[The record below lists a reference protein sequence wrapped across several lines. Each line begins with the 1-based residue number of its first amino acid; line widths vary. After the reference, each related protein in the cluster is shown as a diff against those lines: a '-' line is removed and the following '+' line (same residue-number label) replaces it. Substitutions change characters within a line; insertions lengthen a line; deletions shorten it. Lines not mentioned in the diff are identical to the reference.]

1 MAQLKGNER
10 SAFVASMFGRIS
22 RRYDFLNTL
31 MTGGMHYVW
40 RKSAAKLTASDIS
53 GDVLDIA
60 SGTGDFAFNLLKYPN
75 IETVVGLDF
84 SPNMLDVAVEKSS
97 KLGFENEFVVAVGD
111 AHSLPFSDESFAG
124 ATIGFGV
131 RNFADLPKALA
142 DIVRV
147 TKRGGRV
154 TILEIVIPK
163 GKLSAT
169 IFISYFKWITPKMGR
184 LFAGDSEAYKYLPE
198 SVESFMSSDQLTEHL
213 EKAGLINVTVQTKGF
228 GSIAII
234 SGERP

>member
-1 MAQLKGNER
+1 
-10 SAFVASMFGRIS
+10 
-22 RRYDFLNTL
+22 

-84 SPNMLDVAVEKSS
+84 SPNMLDIAVEKSS

-213 EKAGLINVTVQTKGF
+213 EKAGLINVSVQTKGF

>member
-1 MAQLKGNER
+1 
-10 SAFVASMFGRIS
+10 
-22 RRYDFLNTL
+22 

-111 AHSLPFSDESFAG
+111 AHYLPFVDESFAG

>member
-1 MAQLKGNER
+1 
-10 SAFVASMFGRIS
+10 
-22 RRYDFLNTL
+22 

-60 SGTGDFAFNLLKYPN
+60 SGTGDFAFDLLKYPN

-198 SVESFMSSDQLTEHL
+198 SVESFMSSDQLTEYL
-213 EKAGLINVTVQTKGF
+213 GKAGLINVTVQTKGF

>member
-1 MAQLKGNER
+1 
-10 SAFVASMFGRIS
+10 
-22 RRYDFLNTL
+22 

-84 SPNMLDVAVEKSS
+84 SPNMLDIAVEKSS

>member
-1 MAQLKGNER
+1 
-10 SAFVASMFGRIS
+10 
-22 RRYDFLNTL
+22 

-84 SPNMLDVAVEKSS
+84 SPNMLDVALEKSS

>member
-1 MAQLKGNER
+1 
-10 SAFVASMFGRIS
+10 
-22 RRYDFLNTL
+22 

-75 IETVVGLDF
+75 IETVVGIDF

>member
-1 MAQLKGNER
+1 
-10 SAFVASMFGRIS
+10 
-22 RRYDFLNTL
+22 

-75 IETVVGLDF
+75 IETVVGIDF

-154 TILEIVIPK
+154 TILEIVITK

>member
-1 MAQLKGNER
+1 
-10 SAFVASMFGRIS
+10 
-22 RRYDFLNTL
+22 

-60 SGTGDFAFNLLKYPN
+60 SGTGDFAFDLLKYPN

>member
-1 MAQLKGNER
+1 
-10 SAFVASMFGRIS
+10 
-22 RRYDFLNTL
+22 

-97 KLGFENEFVVAVGD
+97 KLGCENEFVVAVGD

-198 SVESFMSSDQLTEHL
+198 SVESFMSSDQLTEYL

>member
-1 MAQLKGNER
+1 
-10 SAFVASMFGRIS
+10 
-22 RRYDFLNTL
+22 

-97 KLGFENEFVVAVGD
+97 KLGFENEFVAAVGD

-142 DIVRV
+142 DIDRV

-213 EKAGLINVTVQTKGF
+213 EKAGLINVSVQTKGF

>member
-1 MAQLKGNER
+1 
-10 SAFVASMFGRIS
+10 
-22 RRYDFLNTL
+22 

-60 SGTGDFAFNLLKYPN
+60 SGTGDFAFDLLKYPN

-111 AHSLPFSDESFAG
+111 AHSLPFVDESFAG

-184 LFAGDSEAYKYLPE
+184 LFAGDSEAKKYLPE
-198 SVESFMSSDQLTEHL
+198 SVESFMSSDQLTEYL

>member
-1 MAQLKGNER
+1 
-10 SAFVASMFGRIS
+10 
-22 RRYDFLNTL
+22 

-97 KLGFENEFVVAVGD
+97 KLGFENEFVAAVGD

-169 IFISYFKWITPKMGR
+169 IFISYFKWITPKLGR

-198 SVESFMSSDQLTEHL
+198 SVESFMSSDQLTEYL
-213 EKAGLINVTVQTKGF
+213 GKAGLINVTVQTKGF

>member
-1 MAQLKGNER
+1 
-10 SAFVASMFGRIS
+10 
-22 RRYDFLNTL
+22 

-234 SGERP
+234 SGESP

>member
-1 MAQLKGNER
+1 LAQLKGNDR
-10 SAFVASMFGRIS
+10 SAFVAAMFGRIS

-40 RKSAAKLTASDIS
+40 RRSAAKLTAADIS
-53 GDVLDIA
+53 GDILDIA
-60 SGTGDFAFNLLKYPN
+60 SGTGDFAFDLLRYPN
-75 IETVVGLDF
+75 IDTVVGLDF
-84 SPNMLDVAVEKSS
+84 SPNMLDVAMEKSF
-97 KLGFENEFVVAVGD
+97 KLGLENEFIVAIGD
-111 AHSLPFSDESFAG
+111 AHFLPFSDESFAG
-124 ATIGFGV
+124 VTVGFGV
-131 RNFADLPKALA
+131 RNFADIPKALA

-147 TKRGGRV
+147 TRRGGKV

-163 GKLSAT
+163 GKLSSA

-184 LFAGDSEAYKYLPE
+184 LFAGDSEAYQYLPE
-198 SVESFMSSDQLTEHL
+198 SVEFFMSFDQLTDHL

>member
-1 MAQLKGNER
+1 
-10 SAFVASMFGRIS
+10 
-22 RRYDFLNTL
+22 

-142 DIVRV
+142 DIVMV

>member
-1 MAQLKGNER
+1 
-10 SAFVASMFGRIS
+10 
-22 RRYDFLNTL
+22 

-213 EKAGLINVTVQTKGF
+213 EKAGLIAVTVQTKGF

>member
-1 MAQLKGNER
+1 
-10 SAFVASMFGRIS
+10 
-22 RRYDFLNTL
+22 

-198 SVESFMSSDQLTEHL
+198 SDESFMSSDELTEHL

-234 SGERP
+234 

>member
-1 MAQLKGNER
+1 
-10 SAFVASMFGRIS
+10 
-22 RRYDFLNTL
+22 

-213 EKAGLINVTVQTKGF
+213 EKAGLINVTVQKKGF

>member
-1 MAQLKGNER
+1 
-10 SAFVASMFGRIS
+10 
-22 RRYDFLNTL
+22 

-213 EKAGLINVTVQTKGF
+213 ELSLIH
-228 GSIAII
+228 I
-234 SGERP
+234 

>member
-1 MAQLKGNER
+1 
-10 SAFVASMFGRIS
+10 
-22 RRYDFLNTL
+22 

-228 GSIAII
+228 GAIAII

>member
-111 AHSLPFSDESFAG
+111 AHSLPFVDESFAG

>member
-1 MAQLKGNER
+1 
-10 SAFVASMFGRIS
+10 
-22 RRYDFLNTL
+22 

-198 SVESFMSSDQLTEHL
+198 SVESFMSSDQLTEYL

>member
-1 MAQLKGNER
+1 
-10 SAFVASMFGRIS
+10 
-22 RRYDFLNTL
+22 

>member
-1 MAQLKGNER
+1 
-10 SAFVASMFGRIS
+10 
-22 RRYDFLNTL
+22 

-84 SPNMLDVAVEKSS
+84 SPKMLDVAVEKSS

-213 EKAGLINVTVQTKGF
+213 EKAGLINVSVQTKGF

>member
-1 MAQLKGNER
+1 
-10 SAFVASMFGRIS
+10 
-22 RRYDFLNTL
+22 

-213 EKAGLINVTVQTKGF
+213 EKAGLINVSVQTKGF

>member
-1 MAQLKGNER
+1 
-10 SAFVASMFGRIS
+10 
-22 RRYDFLNTL
+22 

-60 SGTGDFAFNLLKYPN
+60 SGTGDFAFDLLKYPN

-198 SVESFMSSDQLTEHL
+198 SVESFMSSDQLTEYL
-213 EKAGLINVTVQTKGF
+213 GKAGLINVTVQTKGF
-228 GSIAII
+228 GSITII

>member
-1 MAQLKGNER
+1 
-10 SAFVASMFGRIS
+10 
-22 RRYDFLNTL
+22 

-147 TKRGGRV
+147 TKRGGRG

-213 EKAGLINVTVQTKGF
+213 EKAGLIKVTVQTNRF

>member
-1 MAQLKGNER
+1 
-10 SAFVASMFGRIS
+10 
-22 RRYDFLNTL
+22 

-198 SVESFMSSDQLTEHL
+198 SVESFMSSDQLTEYL
-213 EKAGLINVTVQTKGF
+213 GKAGLINVTVQTKGF

>member
-1 MAQLKGNER
+1 
-10 SAFVASMFGRIS
+10 
-22 RRYDFLNTL
+22 

-97 KLGFENEFVVAVGD
+97 KLGFENEFVAAVGD
-111 AHSLPFSDESFAG
+111 AHSLPFLDESFAG

-213 EKAGLINVTVQTKGF
+213 EKAGLINVAVQTKGF

>member
-1 MAQLKGNER
+1 
-10 SAFVASMFGRIS
+10 
-22 RRYDFLNTL
+22 

-75 IETVVGLDF
+75 IETVVGLAF

-111 AHSLPFSDESFAG
+111 AHSLPFVDESFAG

-131 RNFADLPKALA
+131 RNFADLPKAVA

>member
-1 MAQLKGNER
+1 
-10 SAFVASMFGRIS
+10 
-22 RRYDFLNTL
+22 

-60 SGTGDFAFNLLKYPN
+60 SGTGDFAFDLLKYPN

-213 EKAGLINVTVQTKGF
+213 EKAGLINVSVQTKGF

>member
-1 MAQLKGNER
+1 
-10 SAFVASMFGRIS
+10 
-22 RRYDFLNTL
+22 

-111 AHSLPFSDESFAG
+111 GHSLPFSDESFAG

>member
-1 MAQLKGNER
+1 
-10 SAFVASMFGRIS
+10 
-22 RRYDFLNTL
+22 

-198 SVESFMSSDQLTEHL
+198 SVESFMSSDKLTEHL
-213 EKAGLINVTVQTKGF
+213 EKAGLINVTVQ
-228 GSIAII
+228 S
-234 SGERP
+234 

>member
-1 MAQLKGNER
+1 
-10 SAFVASMFGRIS
+10 
-22 RRYDFLNTL
+22 

-84 SPNMLDVAVEKSS
+84 SPNMLNVAVEKSS

>member
-1 MAQLKGNER
+1 M
-10 SAFVASMFGRIS
+10 
-22 RRYDFLNTL
+22 
-31 MTGGMHYVW
+31 
-40 RKSAAKLTASDIS
+40 
-53 GDVLDIA
+53 
-60 SGTGDFAFNLLKYPN
+60 LKYPN

-184 LFAGDSEAYKYLPE
+184 LFAGDGEAYKYLPE
-198 SVESFMSSDQLTEHL
+198 SVESFMSSDQLTEHF

>member
-1 MAQLKGNER
+1 
-10 SAFVASMFGRIS
+10 
-22 RRYDFLNTL
+22 

-60 SGTGDFAFNLLKYPN
+60 SGTGDFAFDLLKYPN

-198 SVESFMSSDQLTEHL
+198 SVESFMSSDQLTEYL